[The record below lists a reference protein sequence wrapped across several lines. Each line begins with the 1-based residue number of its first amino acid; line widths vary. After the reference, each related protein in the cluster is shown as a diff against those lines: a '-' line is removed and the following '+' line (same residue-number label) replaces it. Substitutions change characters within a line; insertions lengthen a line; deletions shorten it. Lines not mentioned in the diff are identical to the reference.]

1 MGRIQKSPIA
11 KSLVAKCFM
20 ASQSPLTV
28 TLSTTSAINRQAL
41 KVFPET
47 SIADV
52 LRQMSSG
59 SKSLRDSCAV
69 VVNDSNVVL
78 GIVTERDIVGLAATQ
93 QKETQS
99 LATVPVSTIMTTPV
113 KTLEISAFQDIF
125 AVLFLFRR
133 YRIRHLPI
141 VDADNQLMGVVTPA
155 SIRKVLKPANL
166 LKMRRVSDIMSTDVV
181 QAPAGVPVIFLA
193 QLMAEHRVSCVV
205 IVDTGVLEGGVAED
219 DEPPICP
226 PVGIVTERDVVQ
238 FKALELDLYQLT
250 AEAVM
255 STPLFLLDPQDS
267 LWAAH
272 EAMREHKV
280 RRLVVSWNWG
290 RDIGIITQ
298 TSLLRVFDPIEMYGI
313 IESLQQTV
321 RELKTETAA
330 SSGKAQSLVTKSEV
344 ELNREESVQRLL
356 SQAVEHVAIA
366 SQRTKISPP
375 QQRSLQQ
382 AIQLIQQV
390 SDSTISSS
398 TEKSS
403 TSEQNQ
409 VTEQSTNLEL
419 L

>member
-1 MGRIQKSPIA
+1 MGRIQKFPIA
-11 KSLVAKCFM
+11 KSLVASYLM

-28 TLSTTSAINRQAL
+28 APSTTSAINYQVL
-41 KVFPET
+41 KVSPEA

-52 LRQMSSG
+52 VRQMSSG
-59 SKSLRDSCAV
+59 SRASRTSCAIV
-69 VVNDSNVVL
+69 VDNSDVVL
-78 GIVTERDIVGLAATQ
+78 GIVTERDIVNLTAKQ
-93 QKETQS
+93 QNDAQS
-99 LATVPVSTIMTTPV
+99 LSTVPVSKIMTTPV
-113 KTLEISAFQDIF
+113 KTLETAAFQDIF

-141 VDADNQLMGVVTPA
+141 VDADSQLVGVVTPA

-181 QAPAGVPVIFLA
+181 QAPANVPVIFLA

-205 IVDTGVLEGGVAED
+205 IVDTSALAGNMAEE

-226 PVGIVTERDVVQ
+226 PVGIVTERDIVQ
-238 FKALELDLYQLT
+238 FKALELNLHQLT

-272 EAMREHKV
+272 EAMKEHKV

-313 IESLQQTV
+313 IDSLQQTV
-321 RELKTETAA
+321 RELKEETAA
-330 SSGKAQSLVTKSEV
+330 SSRKSQLHTTPSET
-344 ELNREESVQRLL
+344 ELNQESSIRTLL
-356 SQAVEHVAIA
+356 SQAVERVKMA
-366 SQRTKISPP
+366 SQHAQVSLYE
-375 QQRSLQQ
+375 QRSLQQ

-390 SDSTISSS
+390 SASNSHSSQDAS
-398 TEKSS
+398 A
-403 TSEQNQ
+403 SEQNKI
-409 VTEQSTNLEL
+409 TKLEL